1 MKIELSPPRA
11 AAESLTFAGALLRCY
26 IAAVLLGAPLAALLL
41 TPGLMRSRVAL
52 VPGITSL
59 GITSFLVLS
68 FLLIAV
74 APRLSTQ
81 VAPGSGWRPGLVRKV
96 GPALRRELPR
106 QWWGRAGEALM
117 IFIASQLT
125 GGFIAWMMP
134 YIWADPA
141 SPEDHV
147 VWVLHYPN
155 YATQA
160 VSMYLVI
167 CLAAAWFGTRL
178 RQLALGIEF
187 VDNGRPVS

>member
-1 MKIELSPPRA
+1 MQIELSPPRTSA
-11 AAESLTFAGALLRCY
+11 GSLTFAGALLRCY
-26 IAAVLLGAPLAALLL
+26 LAALVVGAPLAALLL

-52 VPGITSL
+52 VPGITSF
-59 GITSFLVLS
+59 GIAAFLALS
-68 FLLIAV
+68 FFLIAV
-74 APRLSTQ
+74 SPRLSAR
-81 VAPGSGWRPGLVRKV
+81 VAPGVGWRPGLVRKV

-106 QWWGRAGEALM
+106 QWWGRAGEALL
-117 IFIASQLT
+117 IFVASQLA

-160 VSMYLVI
+160 ISMYLVI

>member
-1 MKIELSPPRA
+1 
-11 AAESLTFAGALLRCY
+11 
-26 IAAVLLGAPLAALLL
+26 
-41 TPGLMRSRVAL
+41 
-52 VPGITSL
+52 
-59 GITSFLVLS
+59 
-68 FLLIAV
+68 
-74 APRLSTQ
+74 
-81 VAPGSGWRPGLVRKV
+81 
-96 GPALRRELPR
+96 
-106 QWWGRAGEALM
+106 M

-187 VDNGRPVS
+187 MDNGRPVS

>member
-11 AAESLTFAGALLRCY
+11 TTESLTFAGALLRCY
-26 IAAVLLGAPLAALLL
+26 VAALLVGAPLAALLL

-52 VPGITSL
+52 VPGITSF
-59 GITSFLVLS
+59 GIAGFLVLS

-74 APRLSTQ
+74 GPRLSAR
-81 VAPGSGWRPGLVRKV
+81 VAPGAGWRPGLVRKV

-106 QWWGRAGEALM
+106 QWWGRAGEALL
-117 IFIASQLT
+117 IFVASQLT

-141 SPEDHV
+141 STDDHV
-147 VWVLHYPN
+147 IWVLHYPN

-160 VSMYLVI
+160 ISMYLVI

-178 RQLALGIEF
+178 RQLAVDIEF
-187 VDNGRPVS
+187 VDHGQPVS

>member
-11 AAESLTFAGALLRCY
+11 TTDSATFAGALLRCY
-26 IAAVLLGAPLAALLL
+26 GAVLIVGAPLAALML
-41 TPGLMRSRVAL
+41 TPGLLRSRVAL
-52 VPGITSL
+52 VPGITGF
-59 GITSFLVLS
+59 GIAAFMLLS

-74 APRLSTQ
+74 APRLSAR
-81 VAPGSGWRPGLVRKV
+81 VAPDSGWRPALVRKV

-106 QWWGRAGEALM
+106 QWWGRAGEALLL
-117 IFIASQLT
+117 FVASQLV

-141 SPEDHV
+141 SPKDQV

-187 VDNGRPVS
+187 VDHGRPVS

>member
-11 AAESLTFAGALLRCY
+11 TTDSLTFAGALLRCY
-26 IAAVLLGAPLAALLL
+26 VAVLLVGAPLAALML
-41 TPGLMRSRVAL
+41 TPGLLRSRVAL
-52 VPGITSL
+52 VPGITAF
-59 GITSFLVLS
+59 GIAAFMLLS

-74 APRLSTQ
+74 APRLSAR
-81 VAPGSGWRPGLVRKV
+81 VAPEAGWRPALVGKV

-106 QWWGRAGEALM
+106 QWWGRAGEALL
-117 IFIASQLT
+117 IFIASQLV
-125 GGFIAWMMP
+125 GGFIAWLMP
-134 YIWADPA
+134 YIWVDPA

-178 RQLALGIEF
+178 RQLAIGIEF
-187 VDNGRPVS
+187 VDNGQPVS

>member
-11 AAESLTFAGALLRCY
+11 TSDSLTFAGALLRCY
-26 IAAVLLGAPLAALLL
+26 VAALLVGAPLAALLL

-52 VPGITSL
+52 VPGITSF
-59 GITSFLVLS
+59 GITASLVLS

-74 APRLSTQ
+74 APRLSAR
-81 VAPGSGWRPGLVRKV
+81 VAPGAGWHRGLVRKV

-106 QWWGRAGEALM
+106 QWWGRAGEALL
-117 IFIASQLT
+117 IFVASQLT

-141 SPEDHV
+141 SPEDQV
-147 VWVLHYPN
+147 IWVLHYPN

-160 VSMYLVI
+160 ISMYLVI

-178 RQLALGIEF
+178 RQLALGIDFE
-187 VDNGRPVS
+187 DHGQPVS

>member
-1 MKIELSPPRA
+1 MQIELSPPRTA
-11 AAESLTFAGALLRCY
+11 TGPLTFAGALLRCY
-26 IAAVLLGAPLAALLL
+26 LATLVVGAPLAALLL

-52 VPGITSL
+52 APGITSF
-59 GITSFLVLS
+59 GIAGFLVLS
-68 FLLIAV
+68 FLLVAV
-74 APRLSTQ
+74 APRLSAR
-81 VAPGSGWRPGLVRKV
+81 VAPGAGWRPGLVRKV
-96 GPALRRELPR
+96 GLALRRELPR
-106 QWWGRAGEALM
+106 QWWSRAGEALL

-147 VWVLHYPN
+147 IWVLHYPN

>member
-1 MKIELSPPRA
+1 MRIELSPPRTTTDFP
-11 AAESLTFAGALLRCY
+11 TFAGALLRCY
-26 IAAVLLGAPLAALLL
+26 VATLLVGAPLAALLL

-52 VPGITSL
+52 VPGITSF
-59 GITSFLVLS
+59 GITAFLVLS
-68 FLLIAV
+68 FLVIAV
-74 APRLSTQ
+74 ATRISAR
-81 VAPGSGWRPGLVRKV
+81 VAPGGAWRPGLVRKV

-106 QWWGRAGEALM
+106 QWWSRAGEALL

-141 SPEDHV
+141 SPDDQV
-147 VWVLHYPN
+147 TWVLHYPN

-178 RQLALGIEF
+178 RQLALGIDF
-187 VDNGRPVS
+187 VDHGQPVS

>member
-1 MKIELSPPRA
+1 MEIELSPPRTTTD
-11 AAESLTFAGALLRCY
+11 SVTFTGALLRCY
-26 IAAVLLGAPLAALLL
+26 VATLLVGAPLAALLL

-52 VPGITSL
+52 VPGITSF
-59 GITSFLVLS
+59 GITAFLVLS

-74 APRLSTQ
+74 APRVSAR
-81 VAPGSGWRPGLVRKV
+81 VAPGAGWRPGLVRKV

-106 QWWGRAGEALM
+106 QWWGRAGEALL
-117 IFIASQLT
+117 IFVASQLT

-141 SPEDHV
+141 SPEDQV
-147 VWVLHYPN
+147 TWVLHYPN

-178 RQLALGIEF
+178 RQLALGIDF
-187 VDNGRPVS
+187 VDHGQPVA

>member
-11 AAESLTFAGALLRCY
+11 ATESLTFAGALLRCY
-26 IAAVLLGAPLAALLL
+26 AAALLVGAPLAALLL

-52 VPGITSL
+52 VPGITSF
-59 GITSFLVLS
+59 GITAFLMLS

-74 APRLSTQ
+74 APRLSAR
-81 VAPGSGWRPGLVRKV
+81 VAPGAGWRPGLVRKV

-106 QWWGRAGEALM
+106 QWWGRAGEAVL
-117 IFIASQLT
+117 ILLASQLT

-141 SPEDHV
+141 SSEDHV
-147 VWVLHYPN
+147 TWVLHYPN

-178 RQLALGIEF
+178 RQLAIGIEF
-187 VDNGRPVS
+187 VDNGDPVS

>member
-1 MKIELSPPRA
+1 MQIELSPPRTA
-11 AAESLTFAGALLRCY
+11 AGSLTFAGALLRCY
-26 IAAVLLGAPLAALLL
+26 LAALVVGAPLAALLL

-52 VPGITSL
+52 VPGITSF
-59 GITSFLVLS
+59 GIAAFLVLS

-74 APRLSTQ
+74 APRLSAR
-81 VAPGSGWRPGLVRKV
+81 VAPGTGWRPGLVRKV
-96 GPALRRELPR
+96 GPALRREVPR
-106 QWWGRAGEALM
+106 QWWGRAGEALLL
-117 IFIASQLT
+117 FVASQLT